1 MGANAEELAAWI
13 VKNETLKGTPQFNA
27 VARGLEDAIQSEKL
41 QAGQGEFANQSVLY
55 ERPQVGVG
63 RKLAQ
68 SAGKG
73 VAGALDLLIGAP
85 QAVGN
90 MYQYATNKDMPLVP
104 YPAPIQTA
112 LTKAGVF
119 TPEAEFN
126 TPIGRIAD
134 VATQFSTGGGFNPM
148 KTQRILTQKPLF
160 DASKDIGRQVA
171 LTGTQALTAGI
182 SSEGLK
188 DVGINNPAAL
198 AALTGVTTMAAGAP
212 FGIRNTASD
221 IVNKGLQGVTPEQLK
236 MAQLLQQKAASI
248 GSPIT
253 GAEAIAQVTGNKS
266 LLGTQRFVEN
276 AQKSQPIMNE
286 FMAGRPQGQRQ
297 AFQSSVEVM
306 GLPPTSETPFN
317 LQQAGKQV
325 VSGANA
331 GVTRSVTPFYQ
342 KGMSDMENVQAGKAL
357 PVLPSEVTALKANK
371 EVGPA
376 IQDAINHV
384 TNDAYYKVKGLP
396 ESDPRVLNAAKIYLD
411 TQYKNFS
418 KTMSDSEDAL
428 KAGTAWGAS
437 RELDSY
443 LSAKSPTY
451 AQGSKNYEV
460 AQKTQI
466 GPLERGPVG
475 QIAEGKVSG
484 ETLMPAKPVSLYPAD
499 IKRAVDLLRRKDP
512 DVVPTWT
519 RQQLEAVFN
528 ESAQNLQGG
537 PNQFGGP
544 KFAANVTGNKQQ
556 RDNLRTLVTE
566 SSGMQTWKGFEDF
579 LDVMEAQGQR
589 MPANSAT
596 TFNEMARQEMGGGL
610 ATKLTTPLTPSR
622 LTKGLEQWQMGN
634 NAQTLAKML
643 TDPDSVKK
651 LEELARTG
659 PKSAKGQILVNS
671 LIGGYVSQKPEI
683 TEESK

>member
-1 MGANAEELAAWI
+1 MANASDYAQWI
-13 VKNETLKGTPQFNA
+13 VANPNKKGTAEFNTVAKAYEEAKAQETL
-27 VARGLEDAIQSEKL
+27 SS
-41 QAGQGEFANQSVLY
+41 GQDEYANESVLY
-55 ERPQVGVG
+55 ERPQASVG

-73 VAGALDLLIGAP
+73 VVGALDTLIGAP
-85 QAVGN
+85 EAVGR
-90 MYQYATNKDMPLVP
+90 MYQYATNKDMPMP
-104 YPAPIQTA
+104 TYPAPLQTA

-126 TPIGRIAD
+126 GPAGRIAD
-134 VATQFSTGGGFNPM
+134 TVTQMYTGGGFNPM
-148 KTQRILTQKPLF
+148 KTQKLLTAKPLF
-160 DASKDIGRQVA
+160 EASKDVAKQVA
-171 LTGTQALTAGI
+171 LTGAQGLAAGG
-182 SSEGLK
+182 SSEALK
-188 DVGINNPAAL
+188 SIGVDNPL
-198 AALTGVTTMAAGAP
+198 AQFALTGGATAAAGAP

-221 IVNKGLQGVTPEQLK
+221 IVNKGMQGVTPEQLK
-236 MAQLLQQKAASI
+236 MAQLLQQKAASMNA
-248 GSPIT
+248 PIT
-253 GAEAIAQVTGNKS
+253 GAEAIAQVTGNKA

-276 AQKSQPIMNE
+276 AQESQPTMNQ
-286 FMAGRPQGQRQ
+286 FMTGRPQGQRQ

-306 GLPPTSETPFN
+306 GAPPSSATPIQ
-317 LQQAGKQV
+317 LQQAGERV
-325 VSGANA
+325 VRGAEK
-331 GVTRSVTPFYQ
+331 GVTQSVAPFYQ
-342 KGMSDMENVQAGKAL
+342 QGQNEMLNLQAGKAL
-357 PVLPSEVTALKANK
+357 PVMPTEVAALQRN
-371 EVGPA
+371 PA
-376 IQDAINHV
+376 ISDAIDHV
-384 TNDAYYKVKGLP
+384 TKNAYTGVQGLP
-396 ESDPRVLNAAKIYLD
+396 ATDPRVLTAAKVYLD
-411 TQYKNFS
+411 AQYSNFLN
-418 KTMSDSEDAL
+418 KTAGSLDKA
-428 KAGTAWGAS
+428 KAGNAWGAS

-443 LSAKSPTY
+443 LSAKSPSY
-451 AQGSKNYEV
+451 AQGSKNFEV

-466 GPLERGPVG
+466 EPMKAGPVG
-475 QIAEGKVSG
+475 QIAEGNVG
-484 ETLMPAKPVSLYPAD
+484 ADVLMPNKPVALYPAD
-499 IKRAVDLLRRKDP
+499 IKRAVNLLRRQDP
-512 DVVPTWT
+512 EVVPSWT

-556 RDNLRTLVTE
+556 KDNLRTLVTE
-566 SSGMQTWKGFEDF
+566 SSGMQAWKGFEDF

-610 ATKLTTPLTPSR
+610 ATKLATPLTPSR

-643 TDPDSVKK
+643 TDPDSVNK

-671 LIGGYVSQKPEI
+671 LIGGYTAQKPEI